1 MIHILKSKWLVI
13 VGTAVLLASC
23 TREVETGILNTGSY
37 GDDSQPLKDAADF
50 PIGVAIS
57 YTPMTTDTKYAEVAK
72 RDFDE
77 MVFEYHMKHG
87 AVVQDNGS
95 FNFTN
100 TDALVNAV
108 GSSGLFGHTL
118 GWHSNQNANYLKSYA
133 GIVVPAAAELIT
145 NGGFESGLSSWSIFN
160 SGNPAG
166 TSTITAS
173 NVAGEVRTG
182 TQAMKVVNPVGY
194 PGSQWRVQVA
204 CSLMNTTPGKQY
216 VFTYWVKAATAGGSI
231 RLSTADQSGG
241 NAQYQADQTI
251 GTAWQQINWTI
262 TANSTQTRVLF
273 DMGQA
278 ANTYNIDDASFK
290 EVVAT
295 PNPGQIALKLD
306 TALRTFISTMVG
318 RYKSKVKAWDVVN
331 EIFADNGGTIRNNNN
346 TNITPTDVLVWSHYM
361 GRDFALKAFL
371 YAREADPAADLYI
384 NDYGLESSNAK
395 LDSTIA
401 YVNELKA
408 KGAKINGIGTQ
419 MHINWNTSR
428 AGIDNMMQK
437 LAATGLKV
445 RVSELDVRA
454 VMTSAAGT
462 LTPQLSSYQAEMYK
476 YVVQSY
482 IKHVPTAQ
490 RAGITVWG
498 VNDRNSWLSNGGK
511 EFPLLYDDNYQKKPA
526 YGAFLMGLK
535 QPN

>member
-1 MIHILKSKWLVI
+1 
-13 VGTAVLLASC
+13 
-23 TREVETGILNTGSY
+23 
-37 GDDSQPLKDAADF
+37 
-50 PIGVAIS
+50 
-57 YTPMTTDTKYAEVAK
+57 
-72 RDFDE
+72 
-77 MVFEYHMKHG
+77 
-87 AVVQDNGS
+87 
-95 FNFTN
+95 
-100 TDALVNAV
+100 
-108 GSSGLFGHTL
+108 
-118 GWHSNQNANYLKSYA
+118 
-133 GIVVPAAAELIT
+133 
-145 NGGFESGLSSWSIFN
+145 
-160 SGNPAG
+160 
-166 TSTITAS
+166 
-173 NVAGEVRTG
+173 
-182 TQAMKVVNPVGY
+182 
-194 PGSQWRVQVA
+194 
-204 CSLMNTTPGKQY
+204 
-216 VFTYWVKAATAGGSI
+216 
-231 RLSTADQSGG
+231 
-241 NAQYQADQTI
+241 
-251 GTAWQQINWTI
+251 
-262 TANSTQTRVLF
+262 
-273 DMGQA
+273 
-278 ANTYNIDDASFK
+278 
-290 EVVAT
+290 
-295 PNPGQIALKLD
+295 
-306 TALRTFISTMVG
+306 
-318 RYKSKVKAWDVVN
+318 
-331 EIFADNGGTIRNNNN
+331 
-346 TNITPTDVLVWSHYM
+346 M